1 MGASTAKSPASKEDE
16 TKLQTIISDPE
27 VATIL
32 QNPDVQKLLTALKKN
47 PASGQR

>member
-1 MGASTAKSPASKEDE
+1 MAASIAKSPASKEDE
-16 TKLQTIISDPE
+16 AKIQAIISDPE

-32 QNPDVQKLLTALKKN
+32 QNPDIEKLLTALKKN